1 MKDPVYNDTLI
12 EFNERIMRRKRLH
25 QQKVDDL
32 YRAVPQIKSL
42 HDGINRAGL
51 KLALSSI
58 PGESN
63 AKLESIKS
71 EISLLKEDERSLLKS
86 KGYPEDYLEYKP
98 SCNICMDEGYVH
110 GQRCRCFN
118 NLLIEKYYDQ
128 SNLKN
133 ILSKENFDTFK
144 MNYYSEEKG
153 SYPVSPKMQMEK
165 ILHESISFVK
175 DFNDDSPNLYFFG
188 DPGLGKT
195 FLSHCIAKE
204 LLDKGHVVIYQTAS
218 DIMDIVRRSKF
229 SSSPEDSQ
237 NHPSSYLYKCDLLI
251 IDDLGTETLT
261 EFANNELF
269 NLINRRL
276 KDDKKMIISTN
287 LSVNQLEKRYSTRLA
302 SRVIGN
308 FLFLE
313 FFGEDI
319 RMKKADIL

>member
-1 MKDPVYNDTLI
+1 MKDPIYNDTLI
-12 EFNERIMRRKRLH
+12 EFNEKILRRKRIH
-25 QQKVDDL
+25 KQRIDDL
-32 YRAVPQIKSL
+32 YKAMPQLKSL

-58 PGESN
+58 PGESHKN
-63 AKLESIKS
+63 LENIKN
-71 EISLLKEDERSLLKS
+71 EIASLKDDERSLLQS
-86 KGYPEDYLEYKP
+86 KGYPEDYLQYKP
-98 SCNICMDEGYVH
+98 ACKVCMDEGYVE
-110 GQRCRCFN
+110 GKRCNCFN
-118 NLLIEKYYDQ
+118 SLLIEKYYDQ

-144 MNYYSEEKG
+144 MDYYSGDKG
-153 SYPVSPKMQMEK
+153 PYPVSPKLQMEK
-165 ILHESISFVK
+165 ILLESIDFVK
-175 DFNDDSPNLYFFG
+175 NFGEESLNLYFFG

-204 LLDKGHVVIYQTAS
+204 LLDKGYVVIYQTAS
-218 DIMDIVRRSKF
+218 EIMDIVRRSKF
-229 SSSPEDSQ
+229 SSNPEAYQ
-237 NHPSSYLYKCDLLI
+237 NHPASYLYTCDLLI

-269 NLINRRL
+269 TLINKRL
-276 KDDKKMIISTN
+276 KDNKKMIISTN

-308 FLFLE
+308 FHFLE